1 MGEESIIDL
10 GDLRVISYK
19 PSPENSINS
28 IQDFLKLD
36 TRINRGLTYYN
47 LRSFLIK
54 IHDMLLEHDEANEL
68 FPFTAIAGIMSKYV
82 ILKSDIASGWCPIF
96 DEDVLYFL
104 NIILSCSLYDPEFEG
119 KSQHNNDEF
128 ASLFLRKIG
137 SQVRWNMPIHNMWGR
152 TLYIY
157 GELIAKGNTPDLIR
171 DIVAFKFEEKF
182 GLSI

>member
-1 MGEESIIDL
+1 MEEESIIDL

-82 ILKSDIASGWCPIF
+82 LLKSDIVSGWCPIF
-96 DEDVLYFL
+96 DEEFLHFL
-104 NIILSCSLYDPEFEG
+104 NMILSCSLYDPEFEG
-119 KSQHNNDEF
+119 KSQHNNQCVRLSFLERLEAKLDGICQSIICGEEHCIF
-128 ASLFLRKIG
+128 MEYSSQRAIHRTSLEI
-137 SQVRWNMPIHNMWGR
+137 S
-152 TLYIY
+152 
-157 GELIAKGNTPDLIR
+157 
-171 DIVAFKFEEKF
+171 
-182 GLSI
+182 